1 MDRHKILI
9 VEDDTDINRL
19 LQRILVQDGYD
30 TIQAFSGTE
39 AKLLLGLETPD
50 LILLDLM
57 LPGMSGEELITSV
70 RGEMNLDLPI
80 LVLSA
85 RAGLETK
92 VEALKGGADDYLT
105 KPFEPEEVLARVYAA
120 LRRYKIEAGKTEK
133 DTEVYRYKKL
143 SLHPDSRKA
152 EIGGTGAVPDYA

>member
-57 LPGMSGEELITSV
+57 LPG
-70 RGEMNLDLPI
+70 P
-80 LVLSA
+80 
-85 RAGLETK
+85 
-92 VEALKGGADDYLT
+92 
-105 KPFEPEEVLARVYAA
+105 
-120 LRRYKIEAGKTEK
+120 
-133 DTEVYRYKKL
+133 
-143 SLHPDSRKA
+143 
-152 EIGGTGAVPDYA
+152 